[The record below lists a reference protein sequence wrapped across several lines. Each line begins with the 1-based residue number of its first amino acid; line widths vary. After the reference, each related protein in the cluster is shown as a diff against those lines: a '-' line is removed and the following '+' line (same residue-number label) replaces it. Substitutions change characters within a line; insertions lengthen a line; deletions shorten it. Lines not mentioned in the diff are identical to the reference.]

1 VTDATVETGTEG
13 TTTWVRVAGEVD
25 LANSARVEREIMGAI
40 GNDAERAVVD
50 LGGVDYF
57 DSAGIRILSRLAVR
71 LNTVQIALE
80 VVAPEGSRARR
91 VIELSGLGP
100 LVHVRDG

>member
-1 VTDATVETGTEG
+1 VTEATVETGSEG
-13 TTTWVRVAGEVD
+13 ATAWVRIAGEVD
-25 LANSARVEREIMGAI
+25 LANSARVEREIMSAI
-40 GNDAERAVVD
+40 GNEMERAVLH
-50 LGGVDYF
+50 LGDVEYF

-100 LVHVRDG
+100 LVHVRDV